1 MIWEGRWSYHN
12 RCTGGIGIDLIV
24 LSANICIPLMERP
37 PRFRWF
43 FSYVFR
49 VLVAWVVEPVAKG
62 KAIGQNQLLGA
73 AASPKMGTAQR
84 SPGMVLQQAL
94 VFTLVFP

>member
-1 MIWEGRWSYHN
+1 
-12 RCTGGIGIDLIV
+12 
-24 LSANICIPLMERP
+24 MEQP
-37 PRFRWF
+37 PRFRWL

-49 VLVAWVVEPVAKG
+49 VLMAWDVEPVAKG
-62 KAIGQNQLLGA
+62 KAIGLNQLLEA

-94 VFTLVFP
+94 LFTLVFP